1 MAVALYHGSQAFVFE
16 GAVMNKSVF
25 VAFVFTLVIASA
37 HAQPA
42 CLQVGRIWSW
52 KPLDKKTLIVED
64 ELHRKFK
71 LGLAGYC
78 PALPFKLDL
87 GFKSN
92 GGISGLDC
100 LGKGDDVISHDTGIP
115 YTCTIMSIV
124 PYTAAMEQADQAAAA
139 AKKQSGY

>member
-1 MAVALYHGSQAFVFE
+1 MGKIVLAAF
-16 GAVMNKSVF
+16 GI
-25 VAFVFTLVIASA
+25 TLLAISA
-37 HAQPA
+37 QAQPA
-42 CLQVGRIWSW
+42 CLQAGRIWSW

-64 ELHRKFK
+64 ELHRKFR

-115 YTCTIMSIV
+115 YTCTIMNIV
-124 PYTAAMEQADQAAAA
+124 PYTPATEKLDEAAAA
-139 AKKQSGY
+139 AKNQ